1 MSRFLLLISLLVI
14 TQTVGAQKPMARI
27 EGGAYTPLFGTA
39 NELVPVPTFYMDET
53 PVTQT
58 EFLEFVKK
66 HPEWRKS
73 SVLRLFADQHYLKTW
88 ESDTTL
94 GSQVNPNAPV
104 TNVSWFAASAYAKS
118 VGKRLPTTDEW
129 EFVAMAS
136 ATLKDA
142 RKDSL
147 YTDSILSWY
156 ETPQTFNNSIRK
168 GEPNLWGVHDLFGL
182 VWEWT
187 EDFNSVL
194 ITGESRGDMDSNNA
208 LFCGGGAVGAS
219 DLMNYAA
226 FMRYAFKGSLKA
238 RFAVQNLGFRCVK
251 SEKEL

>member
-1 MSRFLLLISLLVI
+1 MSRFLLLILLLVF
-14 TQTVGAQKPMARI
+14 TQTVRAQKPMARI
-27 EGGAYTPLFGTA
+27 EGGAFAPLFGTT
-39 NELVPVPTFYMDET
+39 NQLVTVASFFMDET
-53 PVTQT
+53 PATHA
-58 EFLEFVKK
+58 EFLDFVKTY
-66 HPEWRKS
+66 PEWRRS
-73 SVLRLFADQHYLKTW
+73 TVLRLFADQNYLKTW

-94 GSQVNPNAPV
+94 GKNLNPNAPI

-136 ATLKDA
+136 RDNKDA

-147 YTDSILSWY
+147 FNVSILSWY
-156 ETPQTFNNSIRK
+156 ETPNTFTQSIRRT
-168 GEPNLWGVHDLFGL
+168 EPNFWGVFDLYGL

-194 ITGESRGDMDSNNA
+194 LTGESRGDVDSNNT

-226 FMRYAFKGSLKA
+226 FMRFAFKGSLKA
-238 RFAVQNLGFRCVK
+238 HFAVQNLGFRCVK
-251 SEKEL
+251 SEKES